1 MEKRNIITFR
11 LAEEDYQQ
19 LKNLAEKNGLTV
31 SEYIR
36 KQINEEPIIKVYH
49 PREMLAQLNGI
60 GNNIN
65 QIARH
70 VNSSHAVAERDIEQ
84 MKRDVS
90 LLKIQLCRLIGG
102 ADVLCR

>member
-1 MEKRNIITFR
+1 MIDKATGEKLLYEVNR
-11 LAEEDYQQ
+11 
-19 LKNLAEKNGLTV
+19 
-31 SEYIR
+31 
-36 KQINEEPIIKVYH
+36 
-49 PREMLAQLNGI
+49 I

-90 LLKIQLCRLIGG
+90 LLKIQLCRLVGG